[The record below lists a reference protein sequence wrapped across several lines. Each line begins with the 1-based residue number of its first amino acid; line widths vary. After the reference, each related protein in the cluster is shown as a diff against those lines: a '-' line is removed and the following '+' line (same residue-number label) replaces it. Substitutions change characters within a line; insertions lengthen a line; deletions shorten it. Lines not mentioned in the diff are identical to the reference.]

1 MLLHTVIVPPS
12 HILEPVAEVV
22 RAAAL
27 AATPEEL
34 APRRG
39 FLRRSARRANG
50 TPGRSDEAA
59 TSTASEQLLF
69 LPPTAMSLPIAGFG
83 NVTSA
88 DAIRLAD
95 ALQTAAAGTPG
106 ATVRIA
112 GGTALEFTDDRN
124 VWARLEG
131 DVDGLRSMAREV
143 TQVVEQHGFF
153 VDRRRFRPMMCVG
166 TRHRRHHGA
175 LPRNRRRG
183 ARRLQRRVLGGG
195 PGLAAQGVL
204 RQPLGGVRG
213 GRPVPT
219 GARRRDLL
227 NGQRVAQP

>member
-27 AATPEEL
+27 AATPEEVS
-34 APRRG
+34 PRRG
-39 FLRRSARRANG
+39 FLRRGAGRANG
-50 TPGRSDEAA
+50 SPGRSDVA
-59 TSTASEQLLF
+59 TSATASGQLLM
-69 LPPTAMSLPIAGFG
+69 LPPAVMSLPIAGFG

-106 ATVRIA
+106 VTVRIA
-112 GGTALEFTDDRN
+112 GGTALEFSEDRN

-131 DVDGLRSMAREV
+131 DVDGLRSMARDV

-153 VDRRRFRPMMCVG
+153 VDRRRFRPMLCVG
-166 TRHRRHHGA
+166 TVTAATTAPFLEDVVAA
-175 LPRNRRRG
+175 LEDFSGESWVVDQVWLLKAFYGNQSTGFEVVDQFP
-183 ARRLQRRVLGGG
+183 
-195 PGLAAQGVL
+195 LA
-204 RQPLGGVRG
+204 
-213 GRPVPT
+213 PV
-219 GARRRDLL
+219 A
-227 NGQRVAQP
+227 VSS

>member
-59 TSTASEQLLF
+59 TSTASDQLLF
-69 LPPTAMSLPIAGFG
+69 LPTTAMSLPIAGFG

-106 ATVRIA
+106 VTVRIA

-124 VWARLEG
+124 VWARLAG

-166 TRHRRHHGA
+166 SVTAATTGPFLETVVAA
-175 LPRNRRRG
+175 LDAFSGESWVVDQVWLLKAFYANDSAGFEVVDQFP
-183 ARRLQRRVLGGG
+183 
-195 PGLAAQGVL
+195 LA
-204 RQPLGGVRG
+204 
-213 GRPVPT
+213 PVAVT
-219 GARRRDLL
+219 S
-227 NGQRVAQP
+227 